1 MTSLSEEDET
11 RGDGGEDT
19 GGKAGNDKG
28 ENAADDTG
36 KNAGDGTAE
45 NAADNTEKNA
55 ADDTGD
61 DTSPFRERPDVTTEQ
76 ALAVLAAGE
85 ISMVGRM
92 PWSSNATFLV
102 DVDAPGELDFSVQAV
117 YKPVRGERR
126 LWDFP
131 PGLHRRERACFVLSE
146 ALGWGLVP
154 PTIIRDGPLGEGS
167 LQLFVLADF
176 EHHYF
181 TIRQIDSLDL
191 PLRRLCAF
199 DFVSNATDR
208 KSGHVLLRQ
217 LGCDEAARFGGD
229 AEEPLLPPD
238 ELPSDDAPSSDF
250 SSGDLSSSNAPSSDF
265 PSSDLSSSDLPATD
279 TPSNDLPYGD
289 LSSSGAPT
297 SDFSSGDAT
306 ARAQIFAIDNG
317 LSFHS
322 DFKLRTVLWDFSGE
336 PLPQCVMADLT
347 AFLASPASAEL
358 AEVLTDAEL
367 DAAMERAELLLESAV
382 FPTDPSGQRWPWP
395 VV

>member
-1 MTSLSEEDET
+1 M
-11 RGDGGEDT
+11 
-19 GGKAGNDKG
+19 
-28 ENAADDTG
+28 
-36 KNAGDGTAE
+36 
-45 NAADNTEKNA
+45 
-55 ADDTGD
+55 
-61 DTSPFRERPDVTTEQ
+61 
-76 ALAVLAAGE
+76 LAAGE

-102 DVDAPGELDFSVQAV
+102 DVDAPGELGFPVQAV

-131 PGLHRRERACFVLSE
+131 PGLHRRERACFLLSE
-146 ALGWGLVP
+146 ALGWDLVP

-181 TIRQIDSLDL
+181 TIRQIDSLGL

-208 KSGHVLLRQ
+208 KSGHVLLRV
-217 LGCDEAARFGGD
+217 DTESIYPEASEPAADPVAEPVAKPAVEPVAEFSSD
-229 AEEPLLPPD
+229 AEPEMDSQRVTIKSKSLEERHPD
-238 ELPSDDAPSSDF
+238 PQ
-250 SSGDLSSSNAPSSDF
+250 N
-265 PSSDLSSSDLPATD
+265 
-279 TPSNDLPYGD
+279 
-289 LSSSGAPT
+289 
-297 SDFSSGDAT
+297 
-306 ARAQIFAIDNG
+306 IFAIDNG

-336 PLPQCVMADLT
+336 PLPQCVMSDLT
-347 AFLASPASAEL
+347 AFLASPASSEL
-358 AEVLTDAEL
+358 AEVLTPAEF

-395 VV
+395 IV

>member
-1 MTSLSEEDET
+1 M
-11 RGDGGEDT
+11 GEV
-19 GGKAGNDKG
+19 
-28 ENAADDTG
+28 
-36 KNAGDGTAE
+36 
-45 NAADNTEKNA
+45 
-55 ADDTGD
+55 
-61 DTSPFRERPDVTTEQ
+61 PTEQ
-76 ALAVLAAGE
+76 ALAVLASGE

-102 DVDAPGELDFSVQAV
+102 DVEAQGELDFPVQAV

-131 PGLHRRERACFVLSE
+131 PGLHRRERACFLLSE

-181 TIRQIDSLDL
+181 TIREIDSLDL

-199 DFVSNATDR
+199 DFVANAADR
-208 KSGHVLLRQ
+208 KSGHVLLPVDPESI
-217 LGCDEAARFGGD
+217 GSEASDAAADAAAEPVIEAAVEPVVETVAEFSSD
-229 AEEPLLPPD
+229 AEPEMDSQRVTIKSKSLEEKSLEERQPD
-238 ELPSDDAPSSDF
+238 PQ
-250 SSGDLSSSNAPSSDF
+250 N
-265 PSSDLSSSDLPATD
+265 
-279 TPSNDLPYGD
+279 
-289 LSSSGAPT
+289 
-297 SDFSSGDAT
+297 
-306 ARAQIFAIDNG
+306 IFAIDNG

-336 PLPQCVMADLT
+336 PLPRCVMSDLQG
-347 AFLASPASAEL
+347 FLSRPVSDEL

-367 DAAMERAELLLESAV
+367 DAAIGRAELLLESAV

>member
-1 MTSLSEEDET
+1 M
-11 RGDGGEDT
+11 
-19 GGKAGNDKG
+19 
-28 ENAADDTG
+28 
-36 KNAGDGTAE
+36 
-45 NAADNTEKNA
+45 
-55 ADDTGD
+55 
-61 DTSPFRERPDVTTEQ
+61 
-76 ALAVLAAGE
+76 
-85 ISMVGRM
+85 
-92 PWSSNATFLV
+92 V
-102 DVDAPGELDFSVQAV
+102 DVDAPGELDFPVQAV

-131 PGLHRRERACFVLSE
+131 PGLHRRERACFLLSE

-181 TIRQIDSLDL
+181 TIREIDSLDL

-199 DFVSNATDR
+199 DFVANAADR
-208 KSGHVLLRQ
+208 KSGHVLLPVDPESI
-217 LGCDEAARFGGD
+217 GPEASDAAADAAAEPVIEAAVEPVVEPVAEFSSD
-229 AEEPLLPPD
+229 AEPEMDSQRVTIKSKSQGHPD
-238 ELPSDDAPSSDF
+238 PQ
-250 SSGDLSSSNAPSSDF
+250 N
-265 PSSDLSSSDLPATD
+265 
-279 TPSNDLPYGD
+279 
-289 LSSSGAPT
+289 
-297 SDFSSGDAT
+297 
-306 ARAQIFAIDNG
+306 IFAIDNG

-336 PLPQCVMADLT
+336 PLPQCVMSDLQG
-347 AFLASPASAEL
+347 FLSRPVSDEL

>member
-1 MTSLSEEDET
+1 MASLSEEDET
-11 RGDGGEDT
+11 RGDD
-19 GGKAGNDKG
+19 AG
-28 ENAADDTG
+28 ENA
-36 KNAGDGTAE
+36 
-45 NAADNTEKNA
+45 
-55 ADDTGD
+55 GD
-61 DTSPFRERPDVTTEQ
+61 DASPFRERPDVTTEQ
-76 ALAVLAAGE
+76 ALAVLDTGE

-102 DVDAPGELDFSVQAV
+102 DVDAPGELDFPVQAV
-117 YKPVRGERR
+117 YKPMRGERR

-131 PGLHRRERACFVLSE
+131 PGLHRRERACFLLSE

-181 TIRQIDSLDL
+181 TIRQIDSLGL

-217 LGCDEAARFGGD
+217 LGCDEATSFGND
-229 AEEPLLPPD
+229 AEGPLLPPGN
-238 ELPSDDAPSSDF
+238 LPSSDAPSSDLP
-250 SSGDLSSSNAPSSDF
+250 SDDLSPGSAPPSDS
-265 PSSDLSSSDLPATD
+265 PSSDLSSSDLP
-279 TPSNDLPYGD
+279 PS
-289 LSSSGAPT
+289 
-297 SDFSSGDAT
+297 DAT
-306 ARAQIFAIDNG
+306 TQIFAIDNG

-322 DFKLRTVLWDFSGE
+322 DFKLRTVLWDYSGE
-336 PLPQCVMADLT
+336 PLPQCVMSDLT
-347 AFLASPASAEL
+347 AFLASPASSEL
-358 AEVLTDAEL
+358 AEVLTPAEL

>member
-1 MTSLSEEDET
+1 M
-11 RGDGGEDT
+11 GEV
-19 GGKAGNDKG
+19 
-28 ENAADDTG
+28 
-36 KNAGDGTAE
+36 
-45 NAADNTEKNA
+45 
-55 ADDTGD
+55 
-61 DTSPFRERPDVTTEQ
+61 PTEQ

-102 DVDAPGELDFSVQAV
+102 DVNAPGELGFPVQAV

-131 PGLHRRERACFVLSE
+131 PGLHRRERACFLLSE
-146 ALGWGLVP
+146 ALGWDLVP

-181 TIRQIDSLDL
+181 TIRQIDSLGL

-208 KSGHVLLRQ
+208 KSGHVLLRV
-217 LGCDEAARFGGD
+217 DTESIYPEASEPAADPVAEPVAKPAVEPIAEFSSD
-229 AEEPLLPPD
+229 AEPD
-238 ELPSDDAPSSDF
+238 SQRVTIKSKSLEAKSLEAKSLEAKSLEERHPDPQ
-250 SSGDLSSSNAPSSDF
+250 N
-265 PSSDLSSSDLPATD
+265 
-279 TPSNDLPYGD
+279 
-289 LSSSGAPT
+289 
-297 SDFSSGDAT
+297 
-306 ARAQIFAIDNG
+306 IFAIDNG

-336 PLPQCVMADLT
+336 PLPQCVMSDLT
-347 AFLASPASAEL
+347 AFLASPASSEL
-358 AEVLTDAEL
+358 AEVLTPAEF

-395 VV
+395 IV

>member
-1 MTSLSEEDET
+1 MASLSEEDET
-11 RGDGGEDT
+11 RGDDT
-19 GGKAGNDKG
+19 GDDAGDDTGKNAGDDKG
-28 ENAADDTG
+28 ENAADDTR
-36 KNAGDGTAE
+36 
-45 NAADNTEKNA
+45 
-55 ADDTGD
+55 DDA
-61 DTSPFRERPDVTTEQ
+61 SPFRQRPDVTTEQ
-76 ALAVLAAGE
+76 ALAVLTSGE

-102 DVDAPGELDFSVQAV
+102 DVDAPGELDFPVQAV

-217 LGCDEAARFGGD
+217 LGCDEATSFESD
-229 AEEPLLPPD
+229 AEEPLLPPGN
-238 ELPSDDAPSSDF
+238 LPSSDAPSSDISSSDP
-250 SSGDLSSSNAPSSDF
+250 SSGGAPSSDLPSGDALSSDF
-265 PSSDLSSSDLPATD
+265 PSSNLLPSDAPSNDLPSGDLSSSDLPPSDAAT
-279 TPSNDLPYGD
+279 
-289 LSSSGAPT
+289 
-297 SDFSSGDAT
+297 
-306 ARAQIFAIDNG
+306 RAQIFAIDNG

-336 PLPQCVMADLT
+336 PLPQCVMSDLT
-347 AFLASPASAEL
+347 AFLARPASAEL
-358 AEVLTDAEL
+358 AEVLTPAEF

>member
-1 MTSLSEEDET
+1 MASLSEEDET
-11 RGDGGEDT
+11 RGD
-19 GGKAGNDKG
+19 
-28 ENAADDTG
+28 
-36 KNAGDGTAE
+36 
-45 NAADNTEKNA
+45 
-55 ADDTGD
+55 DTGD
-61 DTSPFRERPDVTTEQ
+61 DAGDDAGGAAGDDAGDDASPFRERPDVTNEQ
-76 ALAVLAAGE
+76 ALAVLDTGE
-85 ISMVGRM
+85 ISVVGRM

-102 DVDAPGELDFSVQAV
+102 DVDAPGELDFPVQAV

-131 PGLHRRERACFVLSE
+131 PGLHRRERACFLLSE

-181 TIRQIDSLDL
+181 TIREIDSLGL

-208 KSGHVLLRQ
+208 KSGHVLLP
-217 LGCDEAARFGGD
+217 LDTESVGTEASEPAADAAGEAA
-229 AEEPLLPPD
+229 E
-238 ELPSDDAPSSDF
+238 F
-250 SSGDLSSSNAPSSDF
+250 SSGAE
-265 PSSDLSSSDLPATD
+265 TD
-279 TPSNDLPYGD
+279 SQRVTIKSKSLEEKSLEERHPDPQN
-289 LSSSGAPT
+289 
-297 SDFSSGDAT
+297 
-306 ARAQIFAIDNG
+306 IFAIDNG

-336 PLPQCVMADLT
+336 PLPQCVMSDLQG
-347 AFLASPASAEL
+347 FLSRPVSDEL

>member
-1 MTSLSEEDET
+1 M
-11 RGDGGEDT
+11 
-19 GGKAGNDKG
+19 
-28 ENAADDTG
+28 
-36 KNAGDGTAE
+36 
-45 NAADNTEKNA
+45 
-55 ADDTGD
+55 
-61 DTSPFRERPDVTTEQ
+61 
-76 ALAVLAAGE
+76 LAAGE

-102 DVDAPGELDFSVQAV
+102 DVDAPGELGFPVQAV

-146 ALGWGLVP
+146 ALGWDLVP

-181 TIRQIDSLDL
+181 TIRQIDSLGL

-217 LGCDEAARFGGD
+217 LGCDEAGKSEPS
-229 AEEPLLPPD
+229 EEPLLPPSD
-238 ELPSDDAPSSDF
+238 LHPGDAPSSNLPSSDLPPGYLPASDAPSSDF
-250 SSGDLSSSNAPSSDF
+250 SSGNLSSSGAPSSDF
-265 PSSDLSSSDLPATD
+265 PSSYLP
-279 TPSNDLPYGD
+279 P
-289 LSSSGAPT
+289 
-297 SDFSSGDAT
+297 GDAT
-306 ARAQIFAIDNG
+306 TQIFAIDNG

-322 DFKLRTVLWDFSGE
+322 DFKLRTVLWDYSGE
-336 PLPQCVMADLT
+336 PLPQCVMSDLKS
-347 AFLASPASAEL
+347 FLSRPACEEL
-358 AEVLTDAEL
+358 AEVLTPAEF

-395 VV
+395 IV